1 MAMHTRRAGEEEGSH
16 NDRRVDVL
24 NQHEVRL
31 SILEASHKE
40 SVDARNAHSRAIEE
54 LNRNLHETATALRE
68 GISAFASKVDTLIAQ
83 IKIGFYVVSLG
94 TTVVVFLFGAFMA
107 YNKELDEKYI
117 NHSKKMSEQIEST
130 ELDVQNLQNKKVI
143 KASK

>member
-1 MAMHTRRAGEEEGSH
+1 MVTHTRRAGEEEGSH

-40 SVDARNAHSRAIEE
+40 NVDARHAHSRAIEE
-54 LNRNLHETATALRE
+54 LNKNLHETATALRD
-68 GISAFASKVDTLIAQ
+68 GISAFAGKVDTLIAQ

-94 TTVVVFLFGAFMA
+94 TTVVVFLFGAFMS
-107 YNKELDEKYI
+107 YNKELDEKYL
-117 NHSKKMSEQIEST
+117 NHSQQISQDIIE
-130 ELDVQNLQNKKVI
+130 LQNKKVI